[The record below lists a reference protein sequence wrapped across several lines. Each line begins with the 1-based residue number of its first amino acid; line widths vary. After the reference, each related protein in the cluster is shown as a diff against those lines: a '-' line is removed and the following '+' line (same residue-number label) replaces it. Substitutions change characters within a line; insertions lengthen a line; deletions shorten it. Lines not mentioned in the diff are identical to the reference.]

1 MIKVPKIISTISQD
15 LKKHDAMAILVG
27 GAVRDYYLNLPI
39 KDYDIEVYGLHSMQE
54 LINIL
59 SSYGSVNLVGKSF
72 GVLKFRYEGNEYDFS
87 FPRRESKTA
96 KGHRGF
102 DIEIDGS
109 MSFKEASLR
118 RDFTINALGYD
129 IEDDKF
135 LDSFGGLEEKKKK
148 KLRHINKKTFI
159 EDSLRVYRA
168 VQFCARFDFHLAD
181 ETFLLCKNI
190 IDNGD
195 LEYLAKERV
204 FEEFKKLLLK
214 SKKPS
219 IGFELMRKLGILRYY
234 PELEMIIGV
243 KQEYKYHPEG
253 DVWIH
258 TMMSLDVMSK
268 MLGDD
273 EKENLVLMFAVLC
286 HDFGKATTTTV
297 DENRRIRSIGHEKA
311 GLEPTEKFI
320 YRLSDERKL
329 INRVLPLVEHHLKPS
344 QFYSAKSKDKA
355 IRRLSTKVNISELI
369 KVAKADFLGRDTKE
383 AKSGIYEAGEWLK
396 NRAKNLKVEKKP
408 LENLLRGRDLIK
420 LGLKPSPSFKKILDE
435 VYHLQLNGELSSH
448 KEALEYVKRIKI

>member
-1 MIKVPKIISTISQD
+1 MIKLPKIIIIISQD
-15 LKKHDAMAILVG
+15 LKRHGARAILVG

-54 LINIL
+54 LIDIL

-72 GVLKFRYEGNEYDFS
+72 GVLKFRYDGNEYDFS

-102 DIEIDGS
+102 DIEVDGF

-118 RDFTINALGYD
+118 RDFTVNALGYD

-135 LDSFGGLEEKKKK
+135 LDSFGGLGDLKDK
-148 KLRHINKKTFI
+148 KLRHINKKTFT

-181 ETFLLCKNI
+181 ETFLLCKKMV
-190 IDNGD
+190 DNGD
-195 LEYLAKERV
+195 LKDLAKERV

-234 PELEMIIGV
+234 PELEMIIGI

-258 TMMSLDVMSK
+258 TMMSLDAMSK
-268 MLGDD
+268 MLGSD

-286 HDFGKATTTTV
+286 HDFGKATTTVV
-297 DENRRIRSIGHEKA
+297 DENGRIRSIGHEKA

-329 INRVLPLVEHHLKPS
+329 IDRVLPLVEHHLKPS

-396 NRAKNLKVEKKP
+396 SKAKNLKVDKKP

-435 VYHLQLNGELSSH
+435 VYHLQLNGEILSH
-448 KEALEYVKRIKI
+448 NEALKYVNNHFL